1 MEQNQVNNIGVKNRI
16 IDLLIKNKKL
26 IISFLIIVFV
36 IISSLIFIKI
46 KNEKKNDL
54 ISEKY
59 IEAGIYLSN
68 KEMNKSIKI
77 YDEIIVSKN
86 KFYSILAL
94 NILIEK
100 NLIKDKDKILNYFE
114 IVEDLKLN
122 KNQRDLLLFKKALYL
137 KKYSNSKEGEM
148 LLQKLIDSDTKLKE
162 IVEEILSN

>member
-1 MEQNQVNNIGVKNRI
+1 MEQNQVNNTEVKNRI
-16 IDLLIKNKKL
+16 FDLLIKNKKL
-26 IISFLIIVFV
+26 IISFLIIVFLTT
-36 IISSLIFIKI
+36 SSLIFIKI
-46 KNEKKNDL
+46 RNEKKNDF

-114 IVEDLKLN
+114 IVEDLKLD

-137 KKYSNSKEGEM
+137 KKYSNSKESER
-148 LLQKLIDSDTKLKE
+148 LLQKLIDSDSKLKE
-162 IVEEILSN
+162 IVKEILSN

>member
-1 MEQNQVNNIGVKNRI
+1 MEQNQANNIEVKNRI

-137 KKYSNSKEGEM
+137 KKYSNSEESEI
-148 LLQKLIDSDTKLKE
+148 LLQKLIDSNTKLKE

>member
-1 MEQNQVNNIGVKNRI
+1 MEQNQVNNTEVKKRV

-36 IISSLIFIKI
+36 ATSSLTFVKI
-46 KNEKKNDL
+46 KNEKKNDF

-68 KEMNKSIKI
+68 KEINKSIKI

-100 NLIKDKDKILNYFE
+100 NLIKDKDRIL
-114 IVEDLKLN
+114 K
-122 KNQRDLLLFKKALYL
+122 RA
-137 KKYSNSKEGEM
+137 
-148 LLQKLIDSDTKLKE
+148 
-162 IVEEILSN
+162 

>member
-1 MEQNQVNNIGVKNRI
+1 MEQNQVNNTEVKNRI
-16 IDLLIKNKKL
+16 FDLLIKYKKL

-36 IISSLIFIKI
+36 TTSSLIFIKI
-46 KNEKKNDL
+46 RNEKKNDF

-68 KEMNKSIKI
+68 KEINKSIKI

-114 IVEDLKLN
+114 IVEDLKLD

-137 KKYSNSKEGEM
+137 KKYSNSKESER
-148 LLQKLIDSDTKLKE
+148 LLQKLIDSDSKLKE
-162 IVEEILSN
+162 IVKEILSN

>member
-1 MEQNQVNNIGVKNRI
+1 MEQNQINNTEVKNRI
-16 IDLLIKNKKL
+16 IVLLIKNKKL

-36 IISSLIFIKI
+36 ATSSLTFIKI

-94 NILIEK
+94 NVLIEK
-100 NLIKDKDKILNYFE
+100 NLIKDKDKILNYFQ
-114 IVEDLKLN
+114 IVENLKLD

-137 KKYSNSKEGEM
+137 RKYSNSKESER

>member
-1 MEQNQVNNIGVKNRI
+1 MQQNQDNNIEVKNRI
-16 IDLLIKNKKL
+16 IDFLVKNKKL
-26 IISFLIIVFV
+26 IISFLIIAIV

-46 KNEKKNDL
+46 KNDKKNEL

-68 KEMNKSIKI
+68 KEINKSIKI
-77 YDEIIVSKN
+77 YDEIILSKN

-94 NILIEK
+94 NALIEK

-114 IVEDLKLN
+114 IVEDLKLD
-122 KNQRDLLLFKKALYL
+122 KDRRDLLLFKKALYL
-137 KKYSNSKEGEM
+137 KKYSSSEESEK
-148 LLQKLIDSDTKLKE
+148 LLRKLIDTDTKLKE

>member
-1 MEQNQVNNIGVKNRI
+1 MEQNQVNNTEVKNRI
-16 IDLLIKNKKL
+16 FDLLIKYKKS

-36 IISSLIFIKI
+36 TTSSLIFIKI
-46 KNEKKNDL
+46 RNEKKNDF

-68 KEMNKSIKI
+68 KEINKSIKI

-114 IVEDLKLN
+114 IVEDLKLD

-137 KKYSNSKEGEM
+137 KKYSNSKESEK
-148 LLQKLIDSDTKLKE
+148 LLQKLIDSDSKLKE
-162 IVEEILSN
+162 IVKEILSN

>member
-1 MEQNQVNNIGVKNRI
+1 MEQNQVNNTEVKNRI
-16 IDLLIKNKKL
+16 FDLLIKNKKL

-36 IISSLIFIKI
+36 TTSSLIFIKI
-46 KNEKKNDL
+46 RNEKKNDF

-68 KEMNKSIKI
+68 KEINKSIKI

-114 IVEDLKLN
+114 IVEDLKLD

-137 KKYSNSKEGEM
+137 KKYSNSKESES
-148 LLQKLIDSDTKLKE
+148 LLQKLIDSDSKLKE
-162 IVEEILSN
+162 IVKEILSN

>member
-1 MEQNQVNNIGVKNRI
+1 MQQNQDNNIEVKNRI
-16 IDLLIKNKKL
+16 IDFLVKNKKL
-26 IISFLIIVFV
+26 IISFLIIAIV

-46 KNEKKNDL
+46 KNDKKNEL

-68 KEMNKSIKI
+68 KEINKSIKI
-77 YDEIIVSKN
+77 YDEIILSKN

-94 NILIEK
+94 NALIEK

-114 IVEDLKLN
+114 IVEDLKLD
-122 KNQRDLLLFKKALYL
+122 KDRRDLLLLKKALYL
-137 KKYSNSKEGEM
+137 KKYSSSEESEK
-148 LLQKLIDSDTKLKE
+148 LLRKLIDTDTKLKE

>member
-1 MEQNQVNNIGVKNRI
+1 MEQNQVNNTEVKNRI
-16 IDLLIKNKKL
+16 FDLLIKNKKL
-26 IISFLIIVFV
+26 IISFLIIVFLTT
-36 IISSLIFIKI
+36 SSLIFIKI
-46 KNEKKNDL
+46 RNEKKNDF

-68 KEMNKSIKI
+68 KEINKSIKI

-114 IVEDLKLN
+114 IVEDLKLD

-137 KKYSNSKEGEM
+137 KKYSNSKESER
-148 LLQKLIDSDTKLKE
+148 LLQKLIDSDSKLKE
-162 IVEEILSN
+162 IVKEILSN

>member
-68 KEMNKSIKI
+68 KEMSKSIKI
-77 YDEIIVSKN
+77 YDEIIESKN

>member
-1 MEQNQVNNIGVKNRI
+1 MEQNQANNIEVKNRI

-68 KEMNKSIKI
+68 KEMSKSIKI
-77 YDEIIVSKN
+77 YDEIIESKN

>member
-68 KEMNKSIKI
+68 KEMSKSIKI
-77 YDEIIVSKN
+77 YDEIIESKN

-137 KKYSNSKEGEM
+137 KKYSNSEESEI
-148 LLQKLIDSDTKLKE
+148 LLQKLIDSNTKLKE

>member
-1 MEQNQVNNIGVKNRI
+1 MEQNQINNTEVKNRI

-36 IISSLIFIKI
+36 ATSSLTFIKI

-68 KEMNKSIKI
+68 KEMKKSIKI

-94 NILIEK
+94 NVLIEK
-100 NLIKDKDKILNYFE
+100 NLIKDKDKILNYFQ
-114 IVEDLKLN
+114 IVENLKLD

-137 KKYSNSKEGEM
+137 RKYSNSKESER

>member
-1 MEQNQVNNIGVKNRI
+1 MQQNQDNNIEVKNRI
-16 IDLLIKNKKL
+16 IDFLVKNKKL
-26 IISFLIIVFV
+26 IISFLIIAIV

-68 KEMNKSIKI
+68 KEINKSIKI

-114 IVEDLKLN
+114 IVEDLKLD

-137 KKYSNSKEGEM
+137 KKYSNSKESER
-148 LLQKLIDSDTKLKE
+148 LLQKLIDSDSKLKE
-162 IVEEILSN
+162 IVKEILSN

>member
-1 MEQNQVNNIGVKNRI
+1 MEQNQVNNTEVKNRI
-16 IDLLIKNKKL
+16 FDLLIKYKKS

-36 IISSLIFIKI
+36 TTSSLIFIKI
-46 KNEKKNDL
+46 RNEKKNDF

-68 KEMNKSIKI
+68 KEINKSIKI

-114 IVEDLKLN
+114 IVEDLKLD

-137 KKYSNSKEGEM
+137 KKYSNSKESER
-148 LLQKLIDSDTKLKE
+148 LLQKLIDSDSKLKE
-162 IVEEILSN
+162 IVKEILSN

>member
-1 MEQNQVNNIGVKNRI
+1 MQQNQDNNIEVKNRI
-16 IDLLIKNKKL
+16 IDFLVKNKKL
-26 IISFLIIVFV
+26 IISFLIIAIV

-68 KEMNKSIKI
+68 KEINKSIKI
-77 YDEIIVSKN
+77 YDEIILSKN

-94 NILIEK
+94 NALIEK
-100 NLIKDKDKILNYFE
+100 NLIEDKDKMLNYFE
-114 IVEDLKLN
+114 IIEDLKID
-122 KNQRDLLLFKKALYL
+122 KDRRDLLLLKKALYL
-137 KKYSNSKEGEM
+137 KKYSSSEESEK
-148 LLQKLIDSDTKLKE
+148 LLRKLIDTDTKLKE

>member
-1 MEQNQVNNIGVKNRI
+1 MEQNQVNNTEVKNRI
-16 IDLLIKNKKL
+16 FDLLIKYKKL

-36 IISSLIFIKI
+36 TTSSLIFIKI
-46 KNEKKNDL
+46 RNEKKNDF

-68 KEMNKSIKI
+68 KEINKSIKI

-100 NLIKDKDKILNYFE
+100 NLIKDKDRILNYFE
-114 IVEDLKLN
+114 IVEDLKLD

-137 KKYSNSKEGEM
+137 KKYSNSKESER
-148 LLQKLIDSDTKLKE
+148 LLQKLIDSDSKLKE
-162 IVEEILSN
+162 IVKEILSN